1 MAEENYHAR
10 KTTEEI
16 LHDICRVVRSIE
28 GLVGEIRDDLGAFL
42 EGRGNGHNDYHYLDD
57 DYDAGVIY

>member
-28 GLVGEIRDDLGAFL
+28 GLVGEIRDDLSVLL
-42 EGRGNGHNDYHYLDD
+42 EGQSNNHNSYRYLDD